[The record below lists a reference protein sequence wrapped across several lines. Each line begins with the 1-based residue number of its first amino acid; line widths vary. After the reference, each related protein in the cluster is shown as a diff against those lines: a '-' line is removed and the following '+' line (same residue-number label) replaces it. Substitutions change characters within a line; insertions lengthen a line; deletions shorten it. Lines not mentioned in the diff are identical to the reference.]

1 MIEYITSGLAL
12 TVTII
17 AFLMSPYARR
27 VLGITMPSLREF
39 SDIVHIWSDRMKEK
53 GYDSFDDITPSD
65 ILELVNS
72 LWNLLV
78 NHFINQFGLKV
89 KYNP

>member
-1 MIEYITSGLAL
+1 MVCFIGRGYDNKTRTLDFGGSDFTA
-12 TVTII
+12 TI
-17 AFLMSPYARR
+17 YAAI
-27 VLGITMPSLREF
+27 LNAK
-39 SDIVHIWSDRMKEK
+39 IVHIWSDRMKEK

-65 ILELVNS
+65 ILDLVNS

-78 NHFINQFGLKV
+78 NHFINQFGLRV